1 MQSTPIETTPRPL
14 QGSSHRFPY
23 VVWLLA
29 LIFCA
34 FAASLLY
41 ADMRPARGV
50 APWVAWGAV
59 GVLCLPGLFFLWY
72 SVMETLR
79 FFRYRGIEL
88 LLHPLPAR
96 AGGTVSGALEVPVSF
111 DAENIFRVELTAIE
125 YRRVNHRKV
134 LQHVMVQEIVEAR
147 AAPGL
152 RGTRLSFSLRIPA
165 DAPPSQGYGETMR
178 WTSATHDKV
187 YLRWTLAV
195 SADVPGVDLK
205 VEYEL
210 PLRQATDAEAAL
222 ATEAPSKGLSS
233 APAPRKLC
241 YESAEQGGRLVIRQ
255 APWKK
260 GIPPSHVFVL
270 MAFFGVF
277 FLVGVG
283 VIVGPIIYG
292 GLDLAGVLLVGLVGS
307 VFILVSVIR
316 GGGELVAA
324 ANDLRAEISRDGVEI
339 RRTLWG
345 VRLTQVRLDPARIA
359 AVEVR
364 VETVPYGGPPSR
376 SVIVRE
382 HDGAAHC
389 IAECFPNAGEAEA
402 LRSRIAARLAQP
414 ENAEAGKAARA
425 AAAAEAQRAERRGG
439 KYMYVA
445 AAVMAGAMIL
455 FLAYNLHPAWFS
467 FSAPAPVPVQSAPPT
482 PAKPAV
488 RSPADRIDDAMMLS
502 SRAAHRD
509 VNAAIGLLDGAVR
522 MVREQNGPDH
532 PLEAYLL
539 NSRARVER
547 QAQNDGAAE
556 RSLVEAVRI
565 MESHSPADARRLLG
579 NRGGELDRERLA
591 FSAGEF
597 FWDRRRY
604 ADAHVY
610 FVKAWEAALVLGLDE
625 NQRNSRRAHS
635 SARVMATACAQG
647 KWELADQAMAELK
660 ERYARVDASAREGL
674 KYWIDTGEPRLK
686 ARKC

>member
-1 MQSTPIETTPRPL
+1 MQSTPVETAPGPL

-23 VVWLLA
+23 VVWLIA

-59 GVLCLPGLFFLWY
+59 GVLCLPGLFFLCY

-96 AGGTVSGALEVPVSF
+96 TGGTVSGALEVPVSF
-111 DAENIFRVELTAIE
+111 DAENIFRVELIAIE
-125 YRRVNHRKV
+125 YRRVNRNV
-134 LQHVMVQEIVEAR
+134 LQRVMVQEIVEAR

-152 RGTRLSFSLRIPA
+152 RGTRLSFALRIPA
-165 DAPPSQGYGETMR
+165 DAPPSQGYGETMH
-178 WTSATHDKV
+178 WTPATHDKV

-222 ATEAPSKGLSS
+222 STGAPSKGLSS

-260 GIPPSHVFVL
+260 GVPPWHVFVW
-270 MAFFGVF
+270 MAFYAMF

-283 VIVGPIIYG
+283 AIVGPITYG
-292 GLDLAGVLLVGLVGS
+292 GLDLGGVLLVGLVGS
-307 VFILVSVIR
+307 VFILAGLGNCVGV
-316 GGGELVAA
+316 LFAA

-339 RRTLWG
+339 GRTLWG
-345 VRLTQVRLDPARIA
+345 FRLKRVRLDPARIA

-364 VETVPYGGPPSR
+364 VDINLGGGSPNR

-382 HDGAAHC
+382 PSGADHC
-389 IAECFPNAGEAEA
+389 IAEFFPNAGEAEA
-402 LRSRIAARLAQP
+402 LRSRIAARLARP

-425 AAAAEAQRAERRGG
+425 AAAAEEQRAARRFG
-439 KYMYVA
+439 KYGYVA
-445 AAVMAGAMIL
+445 GAVIVGALIL
-455 FLAYNLHPAWFS
+455 FLAHLLHPAWFS
-467 FSAPAPVPVQSAPPT
+467 FSDSAPVPVQSAPPT

-488 RSPADRIDDAMMLS
+488 RSPADRINDAILIS
-502 SRAAHRD
+502 SREAHRGD
-509 VNAAIGLLDGAVR
+509 LNGAIGQLDGAVR
-522 MVREQNGPDH
+522 MVREQNGRDH

-539 NSRARVER
+539 NSRARMER

-565 MESHSPADARRLLG
+565 MESHSPAEARRLLG

-610 FVKAWEAALVLGLDE
+610 FVKAWEAALVLDLDE
-625 NQRNSRRAHS
+625 RERNFRRAHS
-635 SARVMATACAQG
+635 SARVMATACAQA
-647 KWELADQAMAELK
+647 KWDLADQAMAELK
-660 ERYARVDASAREGL
+660 VRYARVDGSAREGL
-674 KYWIDTGEPRLK
+674 KYWIDTVEPRLK